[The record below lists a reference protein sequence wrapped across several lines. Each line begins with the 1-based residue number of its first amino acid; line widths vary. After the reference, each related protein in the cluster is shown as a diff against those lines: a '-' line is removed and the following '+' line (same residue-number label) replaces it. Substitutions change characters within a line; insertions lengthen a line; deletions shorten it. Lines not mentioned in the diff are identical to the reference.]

1 MKQFMFDKT
10 PDILISPSDLML
22 FTKNIQGCICIN
34 PGSMCNRSSGGSYAS
49 ITIDPLVIASQG
61 LDFNGNLQ
69 GEKMSNRAS
78 DRIRVDIHNI

>member
-1 MKQFMFDKT
+1 
-10 PDILISPSDLML
+10 ML
-22 FTKNIQGCICIN
+22 FTKNIAGCICIN
-34 PGSMCNRSSGGSYAS
+34 PGFMCKGSTGGSYAN

-69 GEKMSNRAS
+69 GEKMSNRAA